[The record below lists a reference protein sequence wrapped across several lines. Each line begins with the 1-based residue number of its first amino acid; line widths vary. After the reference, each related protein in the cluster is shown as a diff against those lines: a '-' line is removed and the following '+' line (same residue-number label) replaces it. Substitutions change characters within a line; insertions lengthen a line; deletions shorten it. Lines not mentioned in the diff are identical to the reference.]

1 MSSKNENDAVV
12 FGIVLVFLFVLF
24 MLVLAV
30 AANNYSVTDY
40 SKAPVAIGTN
50 SIGCTKYRYKED
62 AYWKCPKGTG
72 INSIEE
78 TRNTGKSVSHYTT
91 PVIEE
96 N

>member
-1 MSSKNENDAVV
+1 MQNKNGSDDVA
-12 FGIVLVFLFVLF
+12 FGLFLIFLFALF
-24 MLVLAV
+24 MVVLAIAV
-30 AANNYSVTDY
+30 NNYSSPKYD
-40 SKAPVAIGTN
+40 KAPVAVKTN

-91 PVIEE
+91 PVVEE